1 MQDHKNPGAAQARFA
16 ALFNPQT
23 IAVAGASASQVTAGN
38 RFIRLLRHWNFRGEI
53 YAIHPRA
60 ETIEGVPAFR
70 SLAETPRPVDYA
82 YITIPAAHVPELLAA
97 ARGRVAFAQVMASI
111 APDDLAAWERELL
124 GAAKSAGV
132 RLIGPNCMGTHS
144 PRGGYT
150 FMEGAGLEPG
160 DVGVAAQSGG
170 LGMDILRR
178 GQASG
183 LRFSGLVTLGNSID
197 VTPVDMLDYFL
208 DDPETRAI
216 GLYIE
221 DVKDGARFRALLDA
235 NAGAKP
241 VVLLV
246 GGLTTLGGA
255 AAASHTGAM
264 TGGGRAW
271 EALARQTGA
280 ILTFTLDDFLETLQ
294 TCAWLTPKPTSS
306 ASGIVLFG
314 NGGGTSVLASDAV
327 ARAGFGLTGMP
338 PAALAE
344 IAELRLPPGAS
355 VVNPIDLPASVL
367 QEQQGCIAGHILEI
381 VRRHAKPHAVIAHL
395 NLPVIMGYRHI
406 ENFMPN
412 LIEALLKIGSSA
424 TAAPHLVLALRSDG
438 SEEVDAWRRTFRSA
452 ATARRVPCYDEL
464 PQAVSALSRF
474 RYYED
479 FIADRLA
486 GSYSEGRR
494 EDGA

>member
-1 MQDHKNPGAAQARFA
+1 
-16 ALFNPQT
+16 
-23 IAVAGASASQVTAGN
+23 
-38 RFIRLLRHWNFRGEI
+38 
-53 YAIHPRA
+53 
-60 ETIEGVPAFR
+60 
-70 SLAETPRPVDYA
+70 
-82 YITIPAAHVPELLAA
+82 
-97 ARGRVAFAQVMASI
+97 
-111 APDDLAAWERELL
+111 
-124 GAAKSAGV
+124 
-132 RLIGPNCMGTHS
+132 
-144 PRGGYT
+144 
-150 FMEGAGLEPG
+150 MEGALLEPG
-160 DVGVAAQSGG
+160 DIGVAAQSGG

-178 GQASG
+178 GQSTG

-197 VTPVDMLDYFL
+197 VTPVDMLDYYL

-221 DVKDGARFRALLDA
+221 DVKDGGGFRALLDA

-246 GGLTTLGGA
+246 GGLTKLGGA

-264 TGGGRAW
+264 TGGSRAW

-294 TCAWLTPKPTSS
+294 ACAWLTPKPTTPE
-306 ASGIVLFG
+306 SGIVLFG

-327 ARAGFGLTGMP
+327 ARAGFNLASMP

-355 VVNPIDLPASVL
+355 VANPIDLPASVL
-367 QEQQGCIAGHILEI
+367 RENQGRIAGDILEI
-381 VRRHAKPHAVIAHL
+381 VRQHTKPHAIIAHL

-412 LIEALLKIGSSA
+412 LIEALLKSASGSG
-424 TAAPHLVLALRSDG
+424 TTPHLVLALRSDG

-452 ATARRVPCYDEL
+452 ATARGVPCYDEL

-474 RYYED
+474 QGYES
-479 FIADRLA
+479 FIAGRLA
-486 GSYSEGRR
+486 TSYSDARSR
-494 EDGA
+494 HDA